1 MKKSRIPDDDKR
13 IVKPNF
19 ITEIIDNDIK
29 SGRVDK
35 VVTRFPPEPNG
46 YAHVGHTYASF
57 INFMLAKDYDGQCN
71 LRLDD
76 TNPLTEKQEYADSL
90 IADFK
95 WLGWDWGE
103 GLYYASDYFEQLYEF
118 AIRLI
123 KDGKAYVDSL
133 SEEEIR
139 EYRGTVKEAGK
150 DSPYRNRSIEENLR
164 LFKEMQA
171 GKHAEG
177 SHVLR
182 AKIDMSS
189 KNMKMRDPLL
199 YRILHASHYR
209 TGDKWKVYPMYDFAH
224 CLSDAIEGVTHS
236 LCSLEFIDNRAVYDW
251 LIDNLI
257 DKNKPHQ
264 YEFGR
269 RSLEYTI
276 VSKRKLL
283 KLVEDNYVS
292 GWDDPRMPTL
302 SGLRRRGV
310 RPEAIKDL
318 ASRIGASRTNRT
330 VDISLLEYSIR
341 DDLNRKAKRLMAVL
355 EPLPVRIA
363 NLEKTI
369 ELEASMWPS
378 EIDKNES
385 RKLNFSNKLYIE
397 RSDFSENP
405 AKGFKRL
412 SPNGYVRL
420 RHGFVIRCDEVI
432 KKDGRVVESVCS
444 YLADSLGKSPE
455 GVKVKGAIHWLSDQ
469 DAIKAEF
476 RLFDR
481 LFSKAN
487 PDGGEEDFVENLN
500 PESLLVKNGFAEK
513 TVLNEPKDSRFQF
526 ERLGYFW
533 QDPIDSKEDNL
544 VFNRIVSLKD
554 NWAKAKRV
562 VKTEKKAQ
570 VEGIAKD
577 PTEYFNTEQ
586 QDMLEHILSLNIPR
600 EEAVLIAQNIK
611 LAELLKEAIKEHN
624 NPKDISKWIVNELRR
639 ELKDDS
645 EEIKL
650 KARDLARL
658 VALIDEGKINNRIAK
673 DVFAEML
680 TTFDK
685 PDKIIAEKG
694 LEVVSDVA
702 GLEPIVDKVLNS
714 NQDKVAAYQ
723 AGKTGL
729 IGFFVG
735 QIMRETQG
743 KASPQV
749 VQGLLQEKLK
759 KEASS

>member
-1 MKKSRIPDDDKR
+1 MKQSKIPEDDKR

-19 ITEIIDNDIK
+19 ITEIIDDDLK
-29 SGRVDK
+29 SGKLDYVI
-35 VVTRFPPEPNG
+35 TRFPPEPNG
-46 YAHVGHTYASF
+46 YAHIGHTYASF
-57 INFMLAKDYDGQCN
+57 INFMLAHDYNGRCH
-71 LRLDD
+71 LRMDD

-90 IADFK
+90 AADFK

-103 GLYYASDYFEQLYEF
+103 HLYYASDYFEQLYEL

-139 EYRGTVKEAGK
+139 EYRGTVKKAGK
-150 DSPYRNRSIEENLR
+150 ESPYRNRSIAENLK
-164 LFKEMQA
+164 LFEEMQA

-182 AKIDMSS
+182 AKIDMASN
-189 KNMKMRDPLL
+189 NMKMRDPLL
-199 YRILHASHYR
+199 YRIVHASHYR
-209 TGDKWKVYPMYDFAH
+209 TADKWKVYPMYDFAH
-224 CLSDAIEGVTHS
+224 GLSDAIEGVTHS

-251 LIDNLI
+251 LVDNLFET
-257 DKNKPHQ
+257 NKPHQ

-283 KLVEDNYVS
+283 KLVEGNYVS

-310 RPEAIKDL
+310 RAEAIRDL
-318 ASRIGASRTNRT
+318 ASRIGVARTNRT

-341 DDLNRKAKRLMAVL
+341 DDLNREAKRLMAVL
-355 EPLPVRIA
+355 EPLAIRIS
-363 NLEKTI
+363 NLDEVI
-369 ELEASMWPS
+369 ELDAAMWPN
-378 EIDKNES
+378 EINKNES
-385 RKLNFSNKLYIE
+385 RKLSFANKLYIE
-397 RSDFSENP
+397 KTDFSENP

-412 SPNGYVRL
+412 SPGEHVRL
-420 RHGFVIRCDEVI
+420 RHGFIIRCEQVI
-432 KKDGRVVESVCS
+432 KKDSEIIELVCS
-444 YLADSLGKSPE
+444 YLPDSLGKSVE
-455 GVKVKGAIHWLSDQ
+455 GIKVKGAIHWLSEI

-481 LFSKAN
+481 LFSVA
-487 PDGGEEDFVENLN
+487 N
-500 PESLLVKNGFAEK
+500 PESGEKDFIEYLNPKSLLIKNGFVEK
-513 TVLNEPKDSRFQF
+513 TVLKEAKDSRFQF

-533 QDPIDSKEDNL
+533 QDPIDSKDSAL

-554 NWAKAKRV
+554 NWAKLKTV
-562 VKTEKKAQ
+562 LKTEAKVH

-577 PTEYFNTEQ
+577 PSLDFNKEQ
-586 QDMLEHILSLNIPR
+586 KQMLSDILSLGIPR
-600 EEAVLIAQNIK
+600 EEAILIAQNIK
-611 LAELLKEAIKEHN
+611 LGGLLKEAIKTHN

-650 KARDLARL
+650 KARDLANL
-658 VALIDEGKINNRIAK
+658 IALIDEGKINNRIAK
-673 DVFAEML
+673 DVFAQML
-680 TTFDK
+680 KTFEE
-685 PDKIIAEKG
+685 PEKIISQKG
-694 LEVVSDVA
+694 LGVVASVDK
-702 GLEPIVDKVLNS
+702 LEPIILKVLTE
-714 NQDKVAAYQ
+714 NQDKVNAFK

-729 IGFFVG
+729 MGFFVG
-735 QIMRETQG
+735 QIMRETKGQ
-743 KASPQV
+743 ASPQI
-749 VQGLLQEKLK
+749 VQKLLKEKLK
-759 KEASS
+759 